1 MVHFVVKT
9 PNNNNSILI
18 SKIDK
23 KNTIEENISNPI
35 INIDEPSN
43 LLALFIVGIAVK
55 NKKIVKKLH
64 NTLIIAGIKL

>member
-1 MVHFVVKT
+1 MTFEIIIQRNT
-9 PNNNNSILI
+9 
-18 SKIDK
+18 K